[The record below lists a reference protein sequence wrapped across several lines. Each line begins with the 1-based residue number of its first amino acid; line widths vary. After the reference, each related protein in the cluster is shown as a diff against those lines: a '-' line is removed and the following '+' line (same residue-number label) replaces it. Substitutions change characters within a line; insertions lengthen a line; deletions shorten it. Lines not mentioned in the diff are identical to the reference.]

1 MCSLQFST
9 LTDVVCSLLLAKGG
23 MTMNKTKHRPATKIT
38 FIDAFLDQNLFG
50 WPTMEELLEAIADL
64 GLTLLRTCS

>member
-1 MCSLQFST
+1 
-9 LTDVVCSLLLAKGG
+9 LAVFK
-23 MTMNKTKHRPATKIT
+23 KETKIT